1 MALSVFRPA
10 GSLEAVFIDEVFAA
24 NGGLATREQL
34 LAVMSRKMLE
44 AHLKAGAIVRVWH
57 GVYALR
63 QPQTLD
69 RLAALELVTGN
80 LIVPCMATAAELFG
94 FGTEQDNR
102 IHILDPGVRM
112 RPTPGL
118 MVHQRVGA
126 PLRRVDGR
134 LATAPAWTAIEVAR
148 TLRRPRALAT
158 LDAALHCGACTTADL
173 EAALRE
179 QKGRRG
185 IVKVRELLQH
195 ADRRAESA
203 MESEA
208 RLVFIDGGLPMP
220 ELQYEIVDRCGQL
233 WRVDFAWPDA
243 KVAAE
248 YESMEWHANAAALKH
263 DRIKTSRLQECG
275 WTTIPIVVDDV
286 RHNPFDLIGRIF
298 THLERASLAG

>member
-1 MALSVFRPA
+1 LRLLAEELAHPQKGVHPQIQLRALSVFRPA

-24 NGGLATREQL
+24 NGSLATREQL

-57 GVYALR
+57 GVY
-63 QPQTLD
+63 
-69 RLAALELVTGN
+69 
-80 LIVPCMATAAELFG
+80 
-94 FGTEQDNR
+94 
-102 IHILDPGVRM
+102 
-112 RPTPGL
+112 
-118 MVHQRVGA
+118 
-126 PLRRVDGR
+126 
-134 LATAPAWTAIEVAR
+134 
-148 TLRRPRALAT
+148 
-158 LDAALHCGACTTADL
+158 
-173 EAALRE
+173 
-179 QKGRRG
+179 
-185 IVKVRELLQH
+185 
-195 ADRRAESA
+195 ESA

-286 RHNPFDLIGRIF
+286 RHNPIDLIGRIF